1 MKIELELSN
10 IKPATLNHYEKP
22 RSRGRFISFYKPA
35 ESKLFD
41 SLVNSQLNKYKSEYR
56 KFNKYYDELKHYLI
70 IGYIFYMPVL
80 VKKKDRIS
88 KTSKDVDNIVKPLQD
103 LIFKQLSAD
112 DSSIISISS
121 TKIHSENLNIK
132 VSIQVKNLSG
142 IL

>member
-22 RSRGRFISFYKPA
+22 RSRGRFISFYKPV

-41 SLVNSQLNKYKSEYR
+41 SLINSQLNKYKSEYR

-70 IGYIFYMPVL
+70 IDYIFYMPVL

>member
-1 MKIELELSN
+1 MKIELEIN
-10 IKPATLNHYEKP
+10 NVKPATLNHYEKP
-22 RSRGRFISFYKPA
+22 QARGRYIQFYKPA

-41 SLVNSQLNKYKSEYR
+41 SLVNSQLNKYRSEYR
-56 KFNKYYDELKHYLI
+56 KFNKYYDELKHYLVI
-70 IGYIFYMPVL
+70 DYKFYMPVF

-112 DSSIISISS
+112 DSGIISISS

-132 VSIQVKNLSG
+132 ISIQIKNLTG